1 MWGGGYVSLHGW
13 IAGSQK
19 GYDEMEVVALIVMLS
34 RQATSN
40 NLSSQIGFRRTSGL
54 E

>member
-1 MWGGGYVSLHGW
+1 MLRCMGGLQ
-13 IAGSQK
+13 GSQK
-19 GYDEMEVVALIVMLS
+19 GYDEMEVVALIGMLS

-40 NLSSQIGFRRTSGL
+40 NLSSQMGFRRTSGL